1 MKNKNKKPAKS
12 PGGIQAGPPQSESLG
27 GERVNFE
34 NREIVNEM
42 QESYL
47 SYAMSVIIARALPDV
62 RDGMKPVH
70 RRILYA
76 MHDMGLSSGG
86 KHRKSA
92 TVVGETL
99 GKYHPHGDTAVYD
112 SMVRMAQE
120 FAMRYPLVNGQGNF
134 GSVDGDNAAAM
145 RYTEAKLTPI
155 AEEMLKDLEKDTVD
169 FIPNYDNTRTEPAV
183 LPSKVPQLLLN
194 GTLGIAVGMATNIPP
209 HNLTEVVDATTHLID
224 DPKATVEDLFQFIKG
239 PDFPTGGE
247 IYNKKEI
254 IQAYVFG
261 KGPILNRAKADIVE
275 EKGKFRIIISELTYQ
290 TNKSTLLEKIADLI
304 KEKKIEGIKDIRDE
318 SDKDGIRIVIELK
331 NDAFPQKV
339 LNKLFKYT
347 ELQKTFHLNMLAL
360 TEGIQ
365 PQTLSLKQVLEQ
377 FIEHRQIVIT
387 RRYKFELK
395 KTQERVHILEGLAK
409 ALKNIDKVIELIKK
423 SKDREDAKINLIK
436 AFKLTEIQTNAILDM
451 RLQTLAGLERKK
463 ILDELEEKLKLIK
476 EIEDILANPKKILK
490 VVKEELTEI
499 KQKFGDERKTKV
511 HSAGVGEFAEEDL
524 IADQEIIVT
533 VTNTGYIKRVDP
545 KSYKA
550 QNRGGKGMIG
560 IKTKEEDFVEHFFVC
575 STHDDLLFFS
585 NKGKV
590 YQTKAYEIPE
600 ATRVS
605 RGRAIVNILGLSSE
619 EKISAVVPLERP
631 ATNSV
636 SGRARLNAQSA
647 FGGESK
653 FLAMVTK
660 KGIIKKTE
668 VDKFRNIRKGGI
680 AAITLEKDDD
690 LEWVKIT
697 HGDDDMILVT
707 KLGQAIRFSEK
718 DLRPMGRNAMGVRG
732 VRLRTMKAKD
742 KEEFT
747 DAVVGM
753 EIINQATKKLNPDV
767 LIISSNGYGK
777 RTPVDN
783 FKVQHRGGVGIKAA
797 NVTEKTGSL
806 VGVRM
811 ISLDEEDLIVTSQKG
826 NVIRTSIKNISKLG
840 RVTQGVRVMKL
851 ADNDKV
857 ASIACV

>member
-1 MKNKNKKPAKS
+1 MKDKNKNKKPALPAEQKS
-12 PGGIQAGPPQSESLG
+12 DNPTE
-27 GERVNFE
+27 ERINFQ
-34 NREIVNEM
+34 NREIVTEM
-42 QESYL
+42 EESYL
-47 SYAMSVIIARALPDV
+47 SYAMSVIVARALPDV

-99 GKYHPHGDTAVYD
+99 GKYHPHGDMAVYD
-112 SMVRMAQE
+112 SMVRMAQS
-120 FAMRYPLVNGQGNF
+120 FAMRYPLVDGQGNF
-134 GSVDGDNAAAM
+134 GSIDGDGAAAM
-145 RYTEAKLTPI
+145 RYTEARLTPI

-169 FIPNYDNTRTEPAV
+169 FIPNYDNTRTEPQV
-183 LPSKVPQLLLN
+183 LPSKIPQLLLN
-194 GTLGIAVGMATNIPP
+194 GTLGIAVGMATSIPP
-209 HNLTEVVDATTHLID
+209 HNLTEVVDATEHLIEN
-224 DPKATVEDLFQFIKG
+224 PKATVEELFQFIKG

-254 IQAYVFG
+254 MQAYVFG

-275 EKGKFRIIISELTYQ
+275 EKGKFKIIISELTYQ
-290 TNKSTLLEKIADLI
+290 TNKSVLLEKIADLV
-304 KEKKIEGIKDIRDE
+304 KEKKIEGIRDIRDE
-318 SDKDGIRIVIELK
+318 SDKEGIRVVIELK

-365 PQTLSLKQVLEQ
+365 PQTLSLKQVLTH

-387 RRYKFELK
+387 RRYKFELA
-395 KTQERVHILEGLAK
+395 KTKDRVHILEGLAK
-409 ALKNIDKVIELIKK
+409 ALKNIDKVIEIIKK
-423 SKDREDAKINLIK
+423 SKDREDAKLGLIK
-436 AFKLTEIQTNAILDM
+436 AFKLTEIQVNAILDM

-490 VVKEELTEI
+490 VVKEELSEL

-545 KSYKA
+545 KSYRA
-550 QNRGGKGMIG
+550 QNRGGKGMVG

-605 RGRAIVNILGLSSE
+605 RGRAIVNILGLSSD
-619 EKISAVVPLERP
+619 EKISAVVPLEREKK
-631 ATNSV
+631 
-636 SGRARLNAQSA
+636 
-647 FGGESK
+647 GENGIQTK

-668 VDKFRNIRKGGI
+668 VEKFRNIRKGGI
-680 AAITLEKDDD
+680 AAITLDKDDD
-690 LEWVKIT
+690 LQWVKIT
-697 HGDDDMILVT
+697 HGDDEIMLVT
-707 KLGQAIRFSEK
+707 KLGQGIKFSEK
-718 DLRPMGRNAMGVRG
+718 DLRPMGRNAIGVRG
-732 VRLRTMKAKD
+732 VRLRVVKAKD

-753 EIINQATKKLNPDV
+753 EVITQAVKKINPDI
-767 LIISSNGYGK
+767 LIVSSNGYGK

-783 FKVQHRGGVGIKAA
+783 FKLQHRGGVGVKTA

-811 ISLDEEDLIVTSQKG
+811 ISLEEEDLIVTSQKG
-826 NVIRTSIKNISKLG
+826 NVIRTGIKNISKLG
-840 RVTQGVRVMKL
+840 RVTQGVRIMKL
-851 ADNDKV
+851 DDKDKV
-857 ASIACV
+857 ASITCV

>member
-1 MKNKNKKPAKS
+1 MKEKQDNNKYKENKGNQDIS
-12 PGGIQAGPPQSESLG
+12 EGPKKNIELK
-27 GERVNFE
+27 
-34 NREIVNEM
+34 EITEEM

-47 SYAMSVIIARALPDV
+47 DYAMSVIVARALPDV
-62 RDGMKPVH
+62 RDGLKPVH

-76 MHDMGLSSGG
+76 MHDMGLSSGA
-86 KHRKSA
+86 KYRKSA

-99 GKYHPHGDTAVYD
+99 GKYHPHGDMAVYD
-112 SMVRMAQE
+112 SMVRMAQD
-120 FAMRYPLVNGQGNF
+120 FAMRYPLVDGQGNF

-145 RYTEAKLTPI
+145 RYTETRLTPI
-155 AEEMLKDLEKDTVD
+155 AEEMLKDIEKDTID
-169 FIPNYDNTRTEPAV
+169 FIPNYDNTRVEPKV
-183 LPSKVPQLLLN
+183 LPSRIPQLLLN
-194 GTLGIAVGMATNIPP
+194 GTLGIAVGMATSIPP
-209 HNLTEVVDATTHLID
+209 HNLTEVIDATNHLID
-224 DPKATVEDLFQFIKG
+224 NPKATVEDLFQFIKG

-261 KGPILNRAKADIVE
+261 KGPILNRAKIDIIE

-290 TNKSTLLEKIADLI
+290 TNKSTLLEKIADLV
-304 KEKKIEGIKDIRDE
+304 KEKKLEGIRDIRDE

-331 NDAFPQKV
+331 NDAFPQKI
-339 LNKLFKYT
+339 LNKLYKYT

-365 PQTLSLKQVLEQ
+365 PQTLSLKQVLAQ
-377 FIEHRQIVIT
+377 FIEHRQIVVT
-387 RRYKFELK
+387 RKYKFELV
-395 KTQERVHILEGLAK
+395 KTKERVHILEGLAK

-423 SKDREDAKINLIK
+423 SKDREDAKLGLMKI
-436 AFKLTEIQTNAILDM
+436 FKLTEIQASAILEM

-476 EIEDILANPKKILK
+476 EIEDILANPKKILRK
-490 VVKEELTEI
+490 VKDELLEV
-499 KQKFGDERKTKV
+499 KQKYGDERKTKV
-511 HSAGVGEFAEEDL
+511 FTSKVGEFAEEDL

-545 KSYKA
+545 KSYRA
-550 QNRGGKGMIG
+550 QNRGGKGIVG

-590 YQTKAYEIPE
+590 FQTKAYEIPE

-619 EKISAVVPLERP
+619 EKISAVVPLEREKKG
-631 ATNSV
+631 TN
-636 SGRARLNAQSA
+636 GNNIQ
-647 FGGESK
+647 SK

-668 VDKFRNIRKGGI
+668 IDKFRNIRKGGM
-680 AAITLEKDDD
+680 AAITLDKSDD
-690 LEWVKIT
+690 LKWVKIT
-697 HGDDDMILVT
+697 HGDDEIMLVT
-707 KLGQAIRFSEK
+707 KLGQAIKFSEK
-718 DLRPMGRNAMGVRG
+718 DLRPMGRNAIGVRG
-732 VRLRTMKAKD
+732 VKLRVIKSKD

-753 EIINQATKKLNPDV
+753 EIITANTKKLNPDILV
-767 LIISSNGYGK
+767 VSSNGYGK

-783 FKVQHRGGVGIKAA
+783 FKVQRRGGVGIKAA

-806 VGVRM
+806 IGIRM
-811 ISLDEEDLIVTSQKG
+811 ITPEAEDLIITSEKG

-840 RVTQGVRVMKL
+840 RVTQGVRIMKL
-851 ADNDKV
+851 ADKDKV

>member
-1 MKNKNKKPAKS
+1 MEDKKQNKKPNLSIEPKS
-12 PGGIQAGPPQSESLG
+12 ENPVEK
-27 GERVNFE
+27 RVNFE
-34 NREIVNEM
+34 NRDIVEEM

-47 SYAMSVIIARALPDV
+47 SYAMSVIVARALPDV

-99 GKYHPHGDTAVYD
+99 GKYHPHGDMAVYD

-134 GSVDGDNAAAM
+134 GSIDGDNAAAM

-169 FIPNYDNTRTEPAV
+169 FVPNYDNTRTEPAI
-183 LPSKVPQLLLN
+183 LPSKIPQLLLN
-194 GTLGIAVGMATNIPP
+194 GTLGIAVGMATSIPP
-209 HNLTEVVDATTHLID
+209 HNLTEVVDAIMHLIEN
-224 DPKATVEDLFQFIKG
+224 PKATVEDLFQFIKG

-254 IQAYVFG
+254 VQAYVFG
-261 KGPILNRAKADIVE
+261 KGPILNRAKADIIE
-275 EKGKFRIIISELTYQ
+275 EKGKFKIIIPELTYQ
-290 TNKSTLLEKIADLI
+290 TNKSTLLEKIADLV
-304 KEKKIEGIKDIRDE
+304 KEKKVEGIRDIRDE

-331 NDAFPQKV
+331 SDAFPQKI

-387 RRYKFELK
+387 RRYKFELN
-395 KTQERVHILEGLAK
+395 KTKERVHILEGLAK

-423 SKDREDAKINLIK
+423 SKDREDARLGLMKI
-436 AFKLTEIQTNAILDM
+436 FKLSEIQANAILDM
-451 RLQTLAGLERKK
+451 RLQTLAGMERKK

-490 VVKEELTEI
+490 VIKEELIEI
-499 KQKFGDERKTKV
+499 KTKYGDERKTKV
-511 HSAGVGEFAEEDL
+511 YSSGVGEFAEEDL

-560 IKTKEEDFVEHFFVC
+560 IKTREEDFVEHFFVC

-585 NKGKV
+585 NQGKV

-619 EKISAVVPLERP
+619 EKISAVVPLERGKKGDNG
-631 ATNSV
+631 NS
-636 SGRARLNAQSA
+636 QT
-647 FGGESK
+647 K

-668 VDKFRNIRKGGI
+668 VEKFRNIRKGGI
-680 AAITLEKDDD
+680 VAITLEKGDD

-697 HGDDDMILVT
+697 HGDDDIILVT

-732 VRLRTMKAKD
+732 VKLRIIKAKD

-753 EIINQATKKLNPDV
+753 EVINQTTKKLNPDV
-767 LIISSNGYGK
+767 LIVSSNGYGK

-783 FKVQHRGGVGIKAA
+783 FKIQHRGGVGIKAA

-811 ISLDEEDLIVTSQKG
+811 ISLEEEDLIVTSQKG
-826 NVIRTSIKNISKLG
+826 NVIRTSIQNISKLG
-840 RVTQGVRVMKL
+840 RVTQGVRIMKL

>member
-1 MKNKNKKPAKS
+1 VKDKKQNKNKPAES
-12 PGGIQAGPPQSESLG
+12 PEGIQAGPPQSESLSG
-27 GERVNFE
+27 DPIEKRVNFQD
-34 NREIVNEM
+34 REIVTEM

-47 SYAMSVIIARALPDV
+47 SYAMSVIVARALPDV

-112 SMVRMAQE
+112 SMVRMAQD
-120 FAMRYPLVNGQGNF
+120 FAMRYPLVDGQGNF
-134 GSVDGDNAAAM
+134 GSIDGDNAAAM
-145 RYTEAKLTPI
+145 RYTEARLTPI

-194 GTLGIAVGMATNIPP
+194 GTLGIAVGMATSIPP
-209 HNLTEVVDATTHLID
+209 HNLTEVVDATEHLIEN
-224 DPKATVEDLFQFIKG
+224 PKATVEELFQFIKG

-275 EKGKFRIIISELTYQ
+275 EKGKFKIIISELTYQ
-290 TNKSTLLEKIADLI
+290 TNKSTLLEKIADLV
-304 KEKKIEGIKDIRDE
+304 KEKKIEGIRDIRDE

-377 FIEHRQIVIT
+377 FIEHRKIVIT

-423 SKDREDAKINLIK
+423 SKDREDAKLGLIK
-436 AFKLTEIQTNAILDM
+436 VFKLSEIQANAILDM

-476 EIEDILANPKKILK
+476 EIEDILADPKKILK
-490 VVKEELTEI
+490 VVKNELTEI

-575 STHDDLLFFS
+575 SSHDDLLFFS

-619 EKISAVVPLERP
+619 EKISAVVPLEREKKGD
-631 ATNSV
+631 NGDS
-636 SGRARLNAQSA
+636 Q
-647 FGGESK
+647 SK

-668 VDKFRNIRKGGI
+668 VEKFRNIRKGGI

-690 LEWVKIT
+690 LE
-697 HGDDDMILVT
+697 
-707 KLGQAIRFSEK
+707 
-718 DLRPMGRNAMGVRG
+718 
-732 VRLRTMKAKD
+732 
-742 KEEFT
+742 
-747 DAVVGM
+747 
-753 EIINQATKKLNPDV
+753 
-767 LIISSNGYGK
+767 
-777 RTPVDN
+777 
-783 FKVQHRGGVGIKAA
+783 
-797 NVTEKTGSL
+797 
-806 VGVRM
+806 
-811 ISLDEEDLIVTSQKG
+811 
-826 NVIRTSIKNISKLG
+826 
-840 RVTQGVRVMKL
+840 
-851 ADNDKV
+851 
-857 ASIACV
+857 

>member
-1 MKNKNKKPAKS
+1 MKDKNKNKKDENVEQPKE
-12 PGGIQAGPPQSESLG
+12 P
-27 GERVNFE
+27 RVNFE
-34 NREIVNEM
+34 SREITTEM

-47 SYAMSVIIARALPDV
+47 SYAMSVIVARALPDV
-62 RDGMKPVH
+62 RDGLKPVH

-86 KHRKSA
+86 KYRKSA

-99 GKYHPHGDTAVYD
+99 GKYHPHGDVAVYD

-120 FAMRYPLVNGQGNF
+120 FSERYPLVDGQGNF
-134 GSVDGDNAAAM
+134 GSVDGDSAAAM
-145 RYTEAKLTPI
+145 RYTEARLTPI

-169 FIPNYDNTRTEPAV
+169 FIPNYDNTRTEPQV

-209 HNLTEVVDATTHLID
+209 HNLTEVIDATNHLIEN
-224 DPKATVEDLFQFIKG
+224 PKATVEDLFQFIKG
-239 PDFPTGGE
+239 PDFPTAGE

-290 TNKSTLLEKIADLI
+290 TNKSTLLEKIADLV
-304 KEKKIEGIKDIRDE
+304 KDKKIEGIRDIRDE

-331 NDAFPQKV
+331 NDAFPQKI
-339 LNKLFKYT
+339 LNKLYKYT

-365 PQTLSLKQVLEQ
+365 PQTLSLKQVLAH
-377 FIEHRQIVIT
+377 FIEHRQIVVT
-387 RRYKFELK
+387 RRYKFELT
-395 KTQERVHILEGLAK
+395 KTKERVHILEGLAK

-423 SKDREDAKINLIK
+423 SKDREDAKLGLIK
-436 AFKLTEIQTNAILDM
+436 VFKLSEIQANAILDM

-490 VVKEELTEI
+490 VVKDELLEI
-499 KQKFGDERKTKV
+499 KEKFGDERRTKV
-511 HSAGVGEFAEEDL
+511 HSSGVGEFAEEDL

-545 KSYKA
+545 KSYRS

-619 EKISAVVPLERP
+619 EKISAVVPLEREKKNENG
-631 ATNSV
+631 NS
-636 SGRARLNAQSA
+636 QP
-647 FGGESK
+647 K

-680 AAITLEKDDD
+680 AAITLDRDDD
-690 LEWVKIT
+690 LRWVKIT
-697 HGDDDMILVT
+697 HGEDEMMLVT
-707 KLGQAIRFSEK
+707 KLGQAIKFSEK
-718 DLRPMGRNAMGVRG
+718 DLRQMGRNAMGVRG
-732 VRLRTMKAKD
+732 VRLRTIKAKD

-753 EIINQATKKLNPDV
+753 EIITQATKKLNPDV
-767 LIISSNGYGK
+767 LIVSSNGYGK

-806 VGVRM
+806 VGIRM
-811 ISLDEEDLIVTSQKG
+811 ISLEEEDLIVTSEKG

-840 RVTQGVRVMKL
+840 RVTQGVRIMKL
-851 ADNDKV
+851 DDKDKV